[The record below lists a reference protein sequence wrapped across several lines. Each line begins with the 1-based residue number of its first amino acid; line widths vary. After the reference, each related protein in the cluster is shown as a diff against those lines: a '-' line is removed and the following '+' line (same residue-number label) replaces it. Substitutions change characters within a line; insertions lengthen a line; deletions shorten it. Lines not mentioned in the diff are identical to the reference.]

1 MGINLEYIDMK
12 KFLPNIVVIACLLGV
27 VVYYQNRVPEDP
39 EYWSFIG
46 NHMVFNIGVALIGL
60 AIGIAV
66 KNYWYVF
73 IGASFSLIVYCLAFS
88 FKDLGLMGQF
98 FLALYTVFLG
108 FSALGNLARHFK
120 DWVLLNEQSI

>member
-1 MGINLEYIDMK
+1 MK
-12 KFLPNIVVIACLLGV
+12 KFLPNLIVIACLLGV
-27 VVYYQNRVPEDP
+27 AVFYQNRTPEDP

-46 NHMVFNIGVALIGL
+46 NHMVFNIGVALIAL
-60 AIGIAV
+60 AVGVVV
-66 KNYWYVF
+66 KNYWHVF
-73 IGASFSLIVYCLAFS
+73 IGASFVLIVYCLAFS

-108 FSALGNLARHFK
+108 FSTLGNLARHFK